1 MVKRG
6 IIIFLAAVTV
16 SAMLYHTSNVM
27 EARASEPTALFEGKT
42 TEEVIDVA
50 RSGLSVPYVWGGSSS
65 SGWDCSGYVTW
76 VGKELGVDMGRTTS
90 DILSYGRSKGA
101 QAAAGKDSD
110 DFNRDYGAGIIK
122 EGDVIVFFNK
132 SGEDVHTG
140 IVGGD
145 YSLYHAWGEGASAFW
160 FKPAYSSWC
169 EGTGTVHCRFDKMW
183 EVEGGHEKSYDS
195 YIVFRGVEDKGFARL
210 VKTSANTEITKG
222 NDCYSLKDAEYGVY
236 SDKKCTKKEGTLI
249 TDAKGNTKSL
259 ELQAGTY
266 YVKETKA
273 PKGFELDKEVYSI
286 EVTASNTTEL
296 IVTDK
301 PEYGK
306 ADLSIKKTDQET
318 GDSSQ
323 GKASLAGAEFTI
335 KYYDNIS
342 GKAEGNPKKTWV
354 IKTKNDNGKYYAKL
368 DGAYKAGGDDF
379 YMDNGKAVLPL
390 GTYSIEETKAPEGYL
405 LEGATLSA
413 EGDSGKASAKCTAIV
428 KEKDGTVSLQGANV
442 YSASDK
448 VVKGGVKIRKLDY
461 ETKKSTPQG
470 GGMLAGA
477 VFEIVAMSESPV
489 WVDGR
494 VCNKGDVVTQ
504 IETDEVALA
513 QTPNLYLPYGSY
525 QIRETEVPTGYLGEG
540 VTSRDFQIVENG
552 VMVDMTGEEQAIQ
565 NQIKRG
571 DIEGVKVGGKNF
583 KRLASVPFE
592 IESTTTGEK
601 HVIVTDKNGQFSTS
615 ANWTPHTQNT
625 NKGSSCDD
633 GIWFGEGEPDD
644 TKGALLYDTYTITE
658 LACEANE
665 GYELIPPFEVSV
677 YRNKWLIDLGTL
689 TDDEK
694 PDIPDEPEELEEPEI
709 TIHTTA
715 TNKPDGSKAVVANGE
730 VTILDVVTI
739 DGLEA
744 GKTYRLYGWEMIKA
758 GEKSEKLIVD
768 GKPVENETVFTADGR
783 QKKAE
788 IEFTF
793 PATHLAGSDIVV
805 FEELYDITEPEE
817 PVLVA
822 EHKDIENRSQTV
834 SIKKPGQKAE
844 KKEVEKMV
852 PETKKTEKTVEK
864 TTAQIQ
870 RAPKTGDTNGVTLSV
885 FILLSVLSC
894 IAIIRCVT
902 IMRNKEN

>member
-6 IIIFLAAVTV
+6 ILFFMAAVTALAV
-16 SAMLYHTSNVM
+16 LYRTGNVT
-27 EARASEPTALFEGKT
+27 EAGASEPAALFEGKT
-42 TEEVIDVA
+42 TEEVINVA
-50 RSGLSVPYVWGGSSS
+50 RSGLSVPYVWGGSSD

-76 VGKELGVDMGRTTS
+76 VGKKLGVDMGRTTS

-101 QAAAGKDSD
+101 QAATGKDSD
-110 DFNRDYGAGIIK
+110 DFNKDYGAGIIK
-122 EGDVIVFFNK
+122 EGDVVVFMNK

-183 EVEGGHEKSYDS
+183 EVEGGHEKTYDS
-195 YIVFRGVEDKGFARL
+195 YIVFRGVEDKGSARL
-210 VKTSANTEITKG
+210 VKTSANTGITNG

-236 SDKKCTKKEGTLI
+236 SDKKCTEKVGSLT
-249 TDAKGNTKSL
+249 TDAKGNTKAL

-266 YVKETKA
+266 YVKELKA

-286 EVTASNTTEL
+286 NVTANNTAEL
-296 IVTDK
+296 SITDN
-301 PEYGK
+301 PQYGK
-306 ADLSIKKTDQET
+306 ADLSINKLDKET
-318 GDSSQ
+318 GEASQ
-323 GKASLAGAEFTI
+323 GEASLAGAEFTV
-335 KYYDNIS
+335 KYYDNTS
-342 GKAEGNPKKTWV
+342 GKTDGTPKKTWV
-354 IKTKNDNGKYYAKL
+354 IKTKDDNGKYHAKL
-368 DGAYKAGGDDF
+368 DSAYKAGGDDF
-379 YMDNGKAVLPL
+379 YTANGKAVLPL

-405 LEGATLSA
+405 LEGVVLRV
-413 EGDSGKASAKCTAIV
+413 EGDSKASTKCTAIV
-428 KEKDGTVSLQGANV
+428 KEKDGTVSLQGGNI

-448 VVKGGVKIRKLDY
+448 VVKGGVKVRKLDY
-461 ETKKSTPQG
+461 ETKKDVPQG
-470 GGMLAGA
+470 AGTLAGA
-477 VFEIVAMSESPV
+477 VFEIVTLSETPV
-489 WVDGR
+489 LVDGTSYK
-494 VCNKGDVVTQ
+494 KGDVVTR
-504 IETDEVALA
+504 IETNEEALA

-525 QIRETEVPTGYLGEG
+525 QIRETEAPTGYLGDG
-540 VTSRDFQIVENG
+540 ILSREFDIVENG

-571 DIEGVKVGGKNF
+571 DIEGVKVGGKKH
-583 KRLASVPFE
+583 KRLAGVSFE

-601 HVIVTDKNGQFSTS
+601 HVIITDENGQFSTS
-615 ANWTPHTQNT
+615 ADWTPHTQNT
-625 NKGSSCDD
+625 NMGTTHED

-658 LACEANE
+658 LSCAANE

-677 YRNKWLIDLGTL
+677 YRNKWEIDLGTL
-689 TDDEK
+689 RDDEE
-694 PDIPDEPEELEEPEI
+694 PDIPEEPEEPEEPEI

-715 TNKPDGSKAVVANGE
+715 SSKADGSKAVVANGK
-730 VTILDVVTI
+730 VTIRDVVTI

-744 GKTYRLYGWEMIKA
+744 GKTYRLYGWEMLKA
-758 GEKSEKLIVD
+758 GEKSERLIVD
-768 GKPVENETVFTADGR
+768 GKPVENETIFTADDR
-783 QKKAE
+783 KKMVV

-805 FEELYDITEPEE
+805 FEELYDITEPEKPE
-817 PVLVA
+817 LVA

-834 SIKKPGQKAE
+834 SVKKPEQKIEKEEVDE
-844 KKEVEKMV
+844 KK
-852 PETKKTEKTVEK
+852 PETKKTEKTAV
-864 TTAQIQ
+864 QVSG
-870 RAPKTGDTNGVTLSV
+870 APKTGDRNGVTLSV
-885 FILLSVLSC
+885 FILLFVLSC